1 MKNATEK
8 QDQTEEIMLVQ
19 KVSDEAL
26 EVAAGAAITVREST
40 RFSTARPWIFARD
53 PKITD
58 RPLLHRSHRYLR

>member
-26 EVAAGAAITVREST
+26 EVAAGAGDNRAGR